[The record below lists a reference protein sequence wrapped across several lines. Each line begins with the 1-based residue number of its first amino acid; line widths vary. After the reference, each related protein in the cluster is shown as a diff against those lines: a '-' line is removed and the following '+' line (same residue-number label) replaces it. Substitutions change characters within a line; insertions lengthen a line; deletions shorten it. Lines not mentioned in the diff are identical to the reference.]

1 MDPNHAPWE
10 QLENEIKALKEKVE
24 KLERRV
30 QEKRPSLGS
39 AVWVLVP
46 VVAIIMWGLTTIF
59 D

>member
-10 QLENEIKALKEKVE
+10 QLENEIKELKEKVE
-24 KLERRV
+24 NLERRV
-30 QEKRPSLGS
+30 QKRPSLGS